1 MVTDRLKR
9 HIRAAMKTLL
19 VLLDGFLGCNS
30 DIKRI
35 KDIEEHLTPIFLTSI
50 ISKLNFGVSQNAGS
64 AVVKGG

>member
-35 KDIEEHLTPIFLTSI
+35 KHIEEHLFLTSI